1 MNNMGFFNPFGSSG
15 SGGGGGGGSTANYSV
30 KTFTDSSGQVSYK
43 LTKNGTAVGDVISFN
58 GSNMLVSYGGELVVL
73 NNAIAG
79 IEEALDKTY
88 NFTTFTELEIDTHN
102 KTLSQLSAELAAK
115 NLEEGTVVTG
125 RVYSEALPYN
135 NYGNAEVLVN
145 NSILW
150 WKTSS
155 STISPYSWN
164 AIVVGNTIKMD
175 WTPTYYQLPIA
186 SAQNLGGVKIGDN
199 VQIAPDGTIS
209 VITTKGD
216 TGTGIASIAKTSSS
230 GLNDIYTI
238 TYTDST
244 TSTFTVTNGATITGG
259 SIGQTGHLILTM
271 SDGRTIDAGALPTD
285 NEVEV
290 TTTSSQPADPNVELW
305 VDLSTQQTLSIPEIN
320 DSSTSSTQ
328 DTWSCKKIYDEQQR
342 QEEEIGVVANA
353 GVKNLLNPALTDTS
367 VYGVIATLNDGV
379 ITLNG
384 KSTNSGG
391 STFRLALYPAGSVWL
406 SGCILSGIPVNSE
419 GVYMNLEKSGSPY
432 TQYAHDT
439 GNGAEIGNLPND
451 EAFIIFIRAPYNV
464 QLTNFVIKP
473 MIRPASITDSTFVPY
488 AKTNRELTVAE
499 NEDRAALIYQV
510 DSGAKNLSAVNSV
523 SNQQN
528 YIDIDVNLKAGKY
541 IISAGSISTTSSDT
555 SIRIGVYKK
564 PNNLLY
570 TYIDVGSNKY
580 SEFEISDNADTVR
593 VFASNSASISSG
605 ESLTFSDFMI
615 CTAADYAVSPAFVPY
630 AKTNRE
636 LTVAED
642 EDRAAL
648 IEQVDEGSKNLLRF
662 DETSTDNNNVRFTVN
677 ADGSITATQIAA
689 RTATAVFRMRYTDN
703 LLSQDVRG
711 KILSGCPFGGSD
723 STYKINIERRTS
735 PYTNYGRDTG
745 NGLLIPDTIADDI
758 PLYLYIQ
765 VYSSATLPITF
776 KPMICTKAAWDVS
789 QKFVPYALSNA
800 ELTAKEQA
808 NENNILSAY
817 GGIVGKNVAKENDFT
832 ATLNK
837 TVYCNPIT
845 GTIHISAANVSST
858 DTDSTICSILLYYT
872 DGTVSSNNLNLS
884 RGSNI
889 SLNVNIREKIIERIV
904 IYASDNY
911 NNSRGDTVTVSD
923 FMICTRADYAAD
935 PTYQPYAMSNVE
947 LTAAIQALQAQ
958 LNQ

>member
-464 QLTNFVIKP
+464 QLTNFVVKP
-473 MIRPASITDSTFVPY
+473 MIRPASITDST
-488 AKTNRELTVAE
+488 
-499 NEDRAALIYQV
+499 
-510 DSGAKNLSAVNSV
+510 
-523 SNQQN
+523 
-528 YIDIDVNLKAGKY
+528 
-541 IISAGSISTTSSDT
+541 
-555 SIRIGVYKK
+555 
-564 PNNLLY
+564 
-570 TYIDVGSNKY
+570 
-580 SEFEISDNADTVR
+580 
-593 VFASNSASISSG
+593 
-605 ESLTFSDFMI
+605 
-615 CTAADYAVSPAFVPY
+615 FVPY